1 MMTLEVMMTLFVLW
15 AIAGFGIYE
24 VRSTAFTRNDANRN
38 TKIILVVAAVC
49 TTASLIV
56 RWLVY

>member
-1 MMTLEVMMTLFVLW
+1 MMALFVLW
-15 AIAGFGIYE
+15 AIASFSVYE
-24 VRSTAFTRNDANRN
+24 VRRTAFTRNDANRN

-49 TTASLIV
+49 TIASLIV